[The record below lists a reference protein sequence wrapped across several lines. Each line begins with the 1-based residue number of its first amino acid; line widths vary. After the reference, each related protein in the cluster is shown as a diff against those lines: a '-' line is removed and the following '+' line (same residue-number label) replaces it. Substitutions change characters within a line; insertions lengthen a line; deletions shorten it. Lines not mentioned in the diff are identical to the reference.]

1 MERCT
6 RPWGWY
12 ETLTEGEGIWSSG
25 CGWNLASDCHCSAI
39 STGLSTGTSQLVQAW

>member
-12 ETLTEGEGIWSSG
+12 ETLTEGEGYLVKRLWL
-25 CGWNLASDCHCSAI
+25 NPASACLCSAI
-39 STGLSTGTSQLVQAW
+39 STGLSIGTSQLVQAW